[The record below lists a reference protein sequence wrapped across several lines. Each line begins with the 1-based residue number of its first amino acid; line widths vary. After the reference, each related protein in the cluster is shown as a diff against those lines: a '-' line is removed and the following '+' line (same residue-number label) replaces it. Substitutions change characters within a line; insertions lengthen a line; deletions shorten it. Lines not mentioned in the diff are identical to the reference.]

1 MNNKELEI
9 LTQYSLANVQPW
21 QKDLYTRLNG
31 MTPGEMTIMSAG
43 RQTGKSM
50 LSAWANH
57 IHSMTPADPVDD
69 PVTKWYKEGVEAT
82 GLEPHKKTVDQ

>member
-1 MNNKELEI
+1 MNNKELET
-9 LTQYSLANVQPW
+9 LTEYSMADVQPW

-43 RQTGKSM
+43 RRSGKSM

-57 IHSMTPADPVDD
+57 VHRITPIDD
-69 PVTKWYKEGVEAT
+69 PVTAWYKQGVTDT
-82 GLEPHKKTVDQ
+82 GLEPHVKKVDQ